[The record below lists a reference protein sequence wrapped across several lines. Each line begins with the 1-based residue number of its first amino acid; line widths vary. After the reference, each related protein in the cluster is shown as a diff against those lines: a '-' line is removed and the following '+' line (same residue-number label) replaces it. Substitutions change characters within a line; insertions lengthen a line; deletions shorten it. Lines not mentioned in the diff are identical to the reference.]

1 MRRKLFVFA
10 LIAAL
15 STLAV
20 GSLAAGKT
28 PRPVKFKAALNV
40 GQEKPHPKG
49 TKVGASGHFTA
60 TLTGTTLTWKLTW
73 KSLSGPATASHIH
86 LGKKGV
92 NGGILVTLCP
102 PSCTSPL
109 TGMSALTPAII
120 ADMKA
125 QKTYVNVHTARN
137 PNGEIRGQITRAL

>member
-1 MRRKLFVFA
+1 MRRKLFVLA

-15 STLAV
+15 SALAF
-20 GSLAAGKT
+20 GSLAVGKT
-28 PRPVKFKAALNV
+28 PRPIKFKAALNV

-49 TKVGASGHFTA
+49 TKVGASGLFKA

-86 LGKKGV
+86 LGRKGV
-92 NGGILVTLCP
+92 AGGILVTLCP

-109 TGMSALTPAII
+109 TGTSVLTPTII

-125 QKTYVNVHTARN
+125 KKTYVNVHTARN
-137 PNGEIRGQITRAL
+137 PAGEIRGQVTRAL